1 MHRCRVVI
9 IEGMAS
15 ALVDVELCPCMMRES
30 LPDRPLLL
38 GWDVIVSVS
47 EVKENWASDLSRQV
61 QGVGNR
67 RAVVRD
73 AHHRVGYGGN
83 HVCDTTTEAEAE
95 RSEERRV
102 GK

>member
-73 AHHRVGYGGN
+73 ARHRVG
-83 HVCDTTTEAEAE
+83 
-95 RSEERRV
+95 
-102 GK
+102 